1 MVTVNG
7 IPVKVLKQHMD
18 LVSIS
23 ELLVEI
29 KFLRNELKKG
39 DETNE

>member
-7 IPVKVLKQHMD
+7 IPVKVLKQYMD

-23 ELLVEI
+23 ELLIEI
-29 KFLRNELKKG
+29 WDLRKELKKG
-39 DETNE
+39 DEE

>member
-7 IPVKVLKQHMD
+7 IPIKILKQHMD

>member
-1 MVTVNG
+1 MTTVNG
-7 IPVKVLKQHMD
+7 IPVKILKQHMD

-23 ELLVEI
+23 QLLIEI
-29 KFLRNELKKG
+29 EFLRKELKKG